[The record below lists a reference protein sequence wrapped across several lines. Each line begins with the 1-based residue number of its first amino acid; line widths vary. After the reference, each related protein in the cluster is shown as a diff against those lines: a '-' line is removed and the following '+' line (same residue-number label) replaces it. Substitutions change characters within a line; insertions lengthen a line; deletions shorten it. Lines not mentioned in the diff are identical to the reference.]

1 MVKSPARV
9 LLSGLILSAL
19 ACAVFCGCATSKAD
33 PLRMRTASHNLV
45 ITKDNTLCVE
55 KTPVDFAN
63 IRKELV
69 SRLIFERAFIT
80 LHVHQD
86 ADQAFFQK
94 VVDKLKQEGFRNV
107 DPVVYSD

>member
-1 MVKSPARV
+1 MVKLPTRV
-9 LLSGLILSAL
+9 LSSVLILSVL
-19 ACAVFCGCATSKAD
+19 ACVVLCGCAMSKAD

-45 ITKDNTLCVE
+45 IKKDNTLCIE

-63 IRKELV
+63 IRNELV

-80 LHVHQD
+80 LHVHQE
-86 ADQAFFQK
+86 ANQAFFQK
-94 VVDKLKQEGFRNV
+94 VMDKLTQEGFRNV